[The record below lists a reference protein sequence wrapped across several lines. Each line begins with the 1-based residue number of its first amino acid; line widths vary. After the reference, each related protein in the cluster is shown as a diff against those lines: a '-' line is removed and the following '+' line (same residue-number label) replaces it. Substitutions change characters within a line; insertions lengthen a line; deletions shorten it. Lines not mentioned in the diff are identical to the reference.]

1 MTKVLKRPLSV
12 LLVVL
17 IVVSL
22 FSFSVIT
29 ASAMQIFV
37 KTLTGKTI
45 TVDVEPTDTIG
56 ALKDKIYEKES
67 IPQAQQRI
75 IFAGKQL
82 EDAKTL
88 GDYNIQKEST
98 LHLVLRLYEYTIGQ
112 KVYSFADEVEK
123 GEGDTLAEANG
134 YTTLFNYKLLGVQK
148 KTDVDELSSDEKK
161 DVRFVTVVNTDI
173 LKDVDEY
180 GYVFAKFDSKE
191 DARENADNILAGGSK
206 VLTKPCT
213 GTDNTISGDYGL
225 YDENTTYKYVTA
237 TVNGI
242 GTDTVAARF
251 YIRKGNAY
259 YYASYT
265 NDQNE
270 AYNVCAAAYSDLG

>member
-1 MTKVLKRPLSV
+1 MTKVLKRPLSI

-17 IVVSL
+17 MVVSL
-22 FSFSVIT
+22 FSFSIIT

-45 TVDVEPTDTIG
+45 TVDVEPTDTVKNV
-56 ALKDKIYEKES
+56 KDKIYEKES
-67 IPQAQQRI
+67 IPQAQQRL

-82 EDAKTL
+82 EDGRTL
-88 GDYNIQKEST
+88 ADYNIQKEST
-98 LHLVLRLYEYTIGQ
+98 LHVVVRLYEYIIDQ
-112 KVYSFADEVEK
+112 NVYSFADEVEK
-123 GEGDTLAEANG
+123 GPNDTLAAANG
-134 YTTLFNYKLLGVQK
+134 YTSLYNLKMLGVQK
-148 KTDVDELSSDEKK
+148 KTDVDEISSDDKK
-161 DVRFVTVVNTDI
+161 DVRFVSVINTDI
-173 LKDVDEY
+173 LRDVDEY

-191 DARENADNILAGGSK
+191 QAREHADDIKAGGSK
-206 VLTKPCT
+206 VITKACT
-213 GTDNTISGDYGL
+213 GTDNTISGNYGL
-225 YDENTTYKYVTA
+225 YNESTAYKYVTA

-265 NDQNE
+265 NEFDE
-270 AYNVCAAAYSDLG
+270 AYNVCATAYSDLS